1 MQEKLKQFR
10 EAAQH
15 DYVDICDDLLQEM
28 FLELDVKALLLY
40 GIKKAKEHLPIF
52 EGRYPELSWAHE
64 FIALLEKLEAF
75 NYRTPAFNYFT
86 ETERGELTRRHDLPG
101 VWSFLDGLDLLK
113 QALEY
118 YLKNQIKLSLELS
131 GGAVSQLLS
140 ARVTA
145 HWGQLYPEEY
155 IAYSEGILTDRD
167 KPDWK
172 QRRDAAVKIHS
183 ENVERRDLHL
193 KLFLE
198 LANDIEQL
206 ASNSKTTDQ

>member
-40 GIKKAKEHLPIF
+40 GIKKAREYLPIF
-52 EGRYPELSWAHE
+52 ESRYPELSWTHE
-64 FIALLEKLEAF
+64 FITLLEKLEAF

-86 ETERGELTRRHDLPG
+86 ETEQGEIVQRYDVPG

-131 GGAVSQLLS
+131 GGAVSQFVG
-140 ARVTA
+140 AVVVD

-155 IAYSEGILTDRD
+155 AAYGEGILTEPDR
-167 KPDWK
+167 PDHR
-172 QRRDAAVKIHS
+172 QRWDAAVKIYS
-183 ENVERRDLHL
+183 ENVERRELHL

-198 LANDIEQL
+198 LADDLEAIIN
-206 ASNSKTTDQ
+206 KGRR